1 MVNLTCLL
9 FFLISV
15 FLLLIVVFG
24 FGYTTSKHKNLE
36 PSENQN
42 YKLFFIFI
50 LLSASNLCYVFCLF
64 HIFLSFLA
72 FAFQETKVSSH
83 EILQQVV
90 LPCPA
95 QILMCTSHP
104 LISFKTLFA
113 QVIQF
118 ISLLTHYYSQLY
130 SHHLLEF

>member
-15 FLLLIVVFG
+15 FLLLIVVSG
-24 FGYTTSKHKNLE
+24 FGDTTSKHINLE

-50 LLSASNLCYVFCLF
+50 LLSASNLCSVFCYFIYFFLF
-64 HIFLSFLA
+64 WLSLFRKQMSLLM
-72 FAFQETKVSSH
+72 K
-83 EILQQVV
+83 
-90 LPCPA
+90 PCSKLFSYV
-95 QILMCTSHP
+95 QHRFWCVP

-113 QVIQF
+113 QLIQF